1 MGAIKIISTS
11 YIEFSDNDEIEKF
24 VSDIKNSDKWL
35 NKNNTNTYFEML
47 KPDTVMTGF
56 DGESYDLIYI
66 EDLNTYNTLPTKSGI
81 YKVYCLTYDVDNNQ
95 MEINYYT
102 FEFNA

>member
-1 MGAIKIISTS
+1 MSNMFAIIEIGSNNTKTHIYKGEEAIYENTTT
-11 YIEFSDNDEIEKF
+11 IEF
-24 VSDIKNSDKWL
+24 
-35 NKNNTNTYFEML
+35 KNNYKSENKINE
-47 KPDTVMTGF
+47 
-56 DGESYDLIYI
+56 